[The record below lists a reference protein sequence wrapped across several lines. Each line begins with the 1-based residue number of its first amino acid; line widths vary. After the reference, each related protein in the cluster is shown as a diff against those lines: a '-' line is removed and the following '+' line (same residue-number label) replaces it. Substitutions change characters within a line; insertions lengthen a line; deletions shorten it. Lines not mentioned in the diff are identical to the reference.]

1 MVAMNSISN
10 QLLRQVLSIYLT
22 VTAAIFALEMIQ
34 QYSTFRSEIGD
45 ELQMLHTTYE
55 QGVSHSLWNMDEA
68 QIRATVTGM
77 LNMPSVTRVV
87 VRQTNGDVITDVASK
102 EPDKQPGIMPVT
114 TFFTRDNISFLH
126 EFDNSQVPV
135 GSLEIQSNSR
145 IIFNKLIQRILISL
159 ASAAVKTLVLIVLV
173 KYYFE
178 RILSRPLVEIARR
191 AGAIDPKQ
199 AHIPPLPVDVA
210 RRNELDVISKAIN
223 GLAREIEATIGALDA
238 LNQGLETQVANRTR
252 ELRDANAA
260 LDRERQELGQEVQLR
275 RLREDEL
282 HHANDD
288 LAESLR
294 QLRMTQAQLIEYE
307 KMVALGGLVA
317 GIAHEI
323 NTPVG
328 LGMTGATH
336 FQYMVGELEKKFRAG
351 ELEEPEFEK
360 FLRDS
365 KELARSIEVS
375 LNKASNLVKSFKQ
388 VAVDQNNDVPRSF
401 AVCAYLQDI
410 LLTHHPVLRKTRLQ
424 VRLDC
429 PEHLEVD
436 SYPGA
441 WSQIISNLIA
451 NSLTHGYPEG
461 TEGGLIDLQVREI
474 GEQIELVYR
483 DNGKGMGREVAAK
496 VFEPFFTTNR
506 QGGGSGLGMHIVYNV
521 VTQQL
526 QGTIRLRSEPG
537 QGVEFTM
544 TMPKVLR
551 PSSAG

>member
-1 MVAMNSISN
+1 MNSISN
-10 QLLRQVLSIYLT
+10 LLLRRVLSIYLT
-22 VTAAIFALEMIQ
+22 VTAIIFTLEMLQ
-34 QYSTFRSEIGD
+34 QYHFFRSEIQW
-45 ELQMLHTTYE
+45 ELHMLHTTYE
-55 QGVSHSLWNMDEA
+55 KGLSHSLWNMDEA

-77 LNMPSVTRVV
+77 LNMPSVTRAV
-87 VRQTNGDVITDVASK
+87 VRQTNDDILADVASK
-102 EPDKQPGIMPVT
+102 EPGKQPGIMPVT

-126 EFDNSQVPV
+126 EFDKSLIPV

-145 IIFNKLIQRILISL
+145 IIFNKLTQRIIISL
-159 ASAAVKTLVLIVLV
+159 VSAAVKTLVLIVLV

-178 RILSRPLVEIARR
+178 RILSRPLVEIARL
-191 AGAIDPKQ
+191 AGEIDPKQ
-199 AHIPPLPVDVA
+199 AHIMPLPVDGQ
-210 RRNELDVISKAIN
+210 RHNELDVISASIN
-223 GLAREIEATIGALDA
+223 GLAREVESAIGALDA

-260 LDRERQELGQEVQLR
+260 LDRERQELSQEVQLR
-275 RLREDEL
+275 QQREIQLRQ
-282 HHANDD
+282 ANDD

-294 QLRMTQAQLIEYE
+294 QLRMTQAQLIEFE

-328 LGMTGATH
+328 LGLTGTTH
-336 FQYMVGELEKKFRAG
+336 FQYMVGQLEKKFRAG

-360 FLRDS
+360 FLADS

-375 LNKASNLVKSFKQ
+375 LTKASNLVKSFKQ

-401 AVCAYLQDI
+401 AVCTYLQDI
-410 LLTHHPVLRKTRLQ
+410 LLTHHPVLRKTKLQ

-429 PEHLEVD
+429 PETLEVQ
-436 SYPGA
+436 SFPGA

-451 NSLTHGYPEG
+451 NSLTHGYPDG
-461 TEGGLIDLQVREI
+461 TEGGLIDIQVRET
-474 GEQIELVYR
+474 GDRVELVYR
-483 DNGKGMGREVAAK
+483 DNGKGMAGEVAAK

-521 VTQQL
+521 VTQRL
-526 QGTIRLRSEPG
+526 QGTIRLHSEPG
-537 QGVEFTM
+537 RGVEFTI
-544 TMPKVLR
+544 TMPRVLQ